1 MTETD
6 NAMQSMRIFMENMV
20 GEALLAQR
28 VGLACTPAEIVS
40 ASFQQIADIAR
51 DCVPLAHLLDTSD
64 LLFHAEGPG
73 AAHDLPWLSTLN
85 WLTSTVEKSLR
96 TLTSSWLDVA
106 GVDGKKLANLVDLR
120 LTGVA
125 PGSLWI
131 GTKIVPPAA
140 DLWPED
146 HQFAESLSH
155 AFANLPKLV
164 NYIGDETISSG
175 ISEVIDDPA
184 HLDIALG
191 VLLKLSPT
199 GKKGVHTLD
208 ISAKNEGHASLSQ
221 RERTVLR
228 NELRRLD
235 RLGMKKGRFTGEV
248 RSADLDRTRFHL
260 RTQDGMVRCVAMEL
274 QSDQAR
280 SMLGRQVTVSGHYQ
294 EDINGKPRLLMVERI
309 ELKDKSPDAET
320 DPTAR

>member
-6 NAMQSMRIFMENMV
+6 NAVQSMRIFMENMV
-20 GEALLAQR
+20 GEALLANR
-28 VGLACTPAEIVS
+28 IGLPCNPSDIVS
-40 ASFQQIADIAR
+40 ASFQQISDIAR
-51 DCVPLAHLLDTSD
+51 DCIPLAHLLDTSD

-85 WLTSTVEKSLR
+85 WLTSTIERSLR
-96 TLTSSWLDVA
+96 TLTSSWLDAA
-106 GVDGKKLANLVDLR
+106 GADGKKLAGLVDLR

-131 GTKIVPPAA
+131 GTKIVPPVA

-146 HQFAESLSH
+146 HEFAESLGR
-155 AFANLPKLV
+155 AFAKLPKLV
-164 NYIGDETISSG
+164 NYIGDETIMSG
-175 ISEVIDDPA
+175 ITEVINDPA

-199 GKKGVHTLD
+199 GRKGIHTLD
-208 ISAKNEGHASLSQ
+208 ISAKNESHASLSQ

-228 NELRRLD
+228 NELRRID
-235 RLGMKKGRFTGEV
+235 RVGMKKGSFTGEV
-248 RSADLDRTRFHL
+248 RSADLDKTRFHL
-260 RTQDGMVRCVAMEL
+260 RTAVGIVRCVSTEL

-280 SMLGRQVTVSGHYQ
+280 TMLGRNVTVTGHYQ
-294 EDINGKPRLLMVERI
+294 EDINGRPRLLMVERI
-309 ELKDKSPDAET
+309 NLQ
-320 DPTAR
+320 